1 MDDDKPAA
9 AAPATEEV
17 QGEALPAKRRH
28 RATKAAKAAQP
39 KEQPQEQLQEPK
51 ESKPQVDPL
60 FFPMLLA
67 TQRQMQ
73 KEARDLKISN
83 LRIC

>member
-17 QGEALPAKRRH
+17 QGEALPPKRRH
-28 RATKAAKAAQP
+28 RATKAAKP
-39 KEQPQEQLQEPK
+39 KEQPQEQPQEPK
-51 ESKPQVDPL
+51 ESKPQADPL
-60 FFPMLLA
+60 FFPLLLA